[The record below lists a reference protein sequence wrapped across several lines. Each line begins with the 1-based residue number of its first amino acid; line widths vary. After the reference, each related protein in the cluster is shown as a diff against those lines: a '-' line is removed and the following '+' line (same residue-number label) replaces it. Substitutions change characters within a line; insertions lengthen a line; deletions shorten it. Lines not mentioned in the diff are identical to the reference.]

1 MKNKKL
7 IIANIIL
14 FILFVIV
21 VLIGRNSWGQAY
33 KNNKNEDEVE
43 VQEIQ
48 TVELNPTMTKRY
60 LVMKEEE
67 DFKQFDRE
75 ELIIIE
81 LEDEEETVETVE
93 EEMTPLQP
101 SVETNRRT
109 VTRSQVAN
117 SGTTSDASTSRNEKP
132 QESRQEENDTN
143 KDQTDPEEHSNKPPK
158 EETNDH
164 EQNENS
170 QDDENESG
178 DGSSDESSSAEGEE

>member
-14 FILFVIV
+14 FTLFVIV

-48 TVELNPTMTKRY
+48 TVELNPTMTKRH
-60 LVMKEEE
+60 LVMKEED
-67 DFKQFDRE
+67 DFEQFDRE

-93 EEMTPLQP
+93 EEMTPVQP

-109 VTRSQVAN
+109 VTRRQVAN
-117 SGTTSDASTSRNEKP
+117 SGTTSSTSTSRNEEP

-143 KDQTDPEEHSNKPPK
+143 NDQTDLKENSNKPPK
-158 EETNDH
+158 EETKDHGQND
-164 EQNENS
+164 NS
-170 QDDENESG
+170 QGDENESE
-178 DGSSDESSSAEGEE
+178 DGSSDESSSGEGEE